1 MKCFGIKGLVGKKA
15 HTSTWGLSRGEP
27 CLTWYIKQ
35 KQDDYY
41 DVMHDPRQSSGVRSL
56 NTR

>member
-35 KQDDYY
+35 KQDDYEQCTIIEY
-41 DVMHDPRQSSGVRSL
+41 
-56 NTR
+56 